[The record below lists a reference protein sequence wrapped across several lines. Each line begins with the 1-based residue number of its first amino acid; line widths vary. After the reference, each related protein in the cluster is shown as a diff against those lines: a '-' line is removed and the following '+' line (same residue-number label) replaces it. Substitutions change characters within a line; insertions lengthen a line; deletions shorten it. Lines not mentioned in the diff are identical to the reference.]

1 MSKLKRAP
9 VYFTVAQIQ
18 FNPIEEMGNYLN
30 IIQPAFRRLGFPD
43 FKPQAVQR
51 FVFPF
56 SAAEG
61 GNAVPPSIA
70 SQSRYSF
77 GNIDGTESFVLET
90 NSLAFQTT
98 SYDIFETFSEKFL
111 EGLKIIHSAIE
122 LSFVERIGIRYL
134 DAVQPNKKNETLAD
148 YLTSEVL
155 GISEKLSGLPA
166 QSESVTVMN
175 DDGGQLLSRVII
187 TSGKIGF
194 PMDIA
199 ATAPKINSRFTDGE
213 GRHAI
218 LDTDSSYA
226 QRFAFGME
234 EVTKRLEALKLK
246 ITQSFDATV
255 TAHAKKIWD
264 QE

>member
-1 MSKLKRAP
+1 MSKLKLAP
-9 VYFTVAQIQ
+9 VYYTVAQIQ

-30 IIQPAFRRLGFPD
+30 TIQPAFRRLGFPD
-43 FKPQAVQR
+43 FKPQAFQKVVLA
-51 FVFPF
+51 FNTV
-56 SAAEG
+56 EG

-98 SYDIFETFSEKFL
+98 NYDVFTSFSKKFL
-111 EGLKIIHSAIE
+111 EGLNIIHSAIE

-134 DAVQPNKKNETLAD
+134 DAIQPVQHETLAK
-148 YLTSEVL
+148 YLANEVL
-155 GISEKLSGLPA
+155 GLSRKLSGHPTH
-166 QSESVTVMN
+166 SESVTVMS
-175 DDGGQLLSRVII
+175 DEDGQVVSRIII

-199 ATAPKINSRFTDGE
+199 ATAPKINYRFTEAE

-218 LDTDSSYA
+218 LDTDSSFA
-226 QRFAFGME
+226 QRFVFSLN
-234 EVTKRLEALKLK
+234 EVTMRLNSLK
-246 ITQSFDATV
+246 IKISESFRATV
-255 TAHAKKIWD
+255 TDDALKIWD
-264 QE
+264 MK

>member
-1 MSKLKRAP
+1 MSKLKLAP

-30 IIQPAFRRLGFPD
+30 IIQPAFRHLGFPD
-43 FKPQAVQR
+43 FKPQAFQR
-51 FVFPF
+51 VVFPF
-56 SAAEG
+56 GTAEG

-77 GNIDGTESFVLET
+77 GNMEGTESFILET
-90 NSLAFQTT
+90 NSLGFQTT
-98 SYDIFETFSEKFL
+98 SYDVFATFSGQFL
-111 EGLKIIHSAIE
+111 EGLKILHSAVP
-122 LSFVERIGIRYL
+122 LNFVERLGIRYL
-134 DAVQPNKKNETLAD
+134 DAVQPTQNEALAE

-155 GISEKLSGLPA
+155 GLSGKLTGIPA
-166 QSESVTVMN
+166 HSESVTVMN
-175 DDGGQLLSRVII
+175 DEVGQLLSRVII

-199 ATAPKINSRFTDGE
+199 AIAPKINAQFTEAE

-218 LDTDSSYA
+218 LDTDSSYT
-226 QRFAFGME
+226 QRFAFSME
-234 EVTKRLEALKLK
+234 EVTRRLSALKFK

-255 TAHAKKIWD
+255 TPHAKKIWD

>member
-1 MSKLKRAP
+1 MS
-9 VYFTVAQIQ
+9 FCQSCQ
-18 FNPIEEMGNYLN
+18 
-30 IIQPAFRRLGFPD
+30 AF
-43 FKPQAVQR
+43 QR
-51 FVFPF
+51 VVFPF
-56 SAAEG
+56 NAAEG
-61 GNAVPPSIA
+61 SNSVPPSIA
-70 SQSRYSF
+70 SQLRYSF
-77 GNIDGTESFVLET
+77 GNIDGTESFTLET

-98 SYDIFETFSEKFL
+98 NYDVFGTFSGKFL
-111 EGLKIIHSAIE
+111 EGLKIIHSATE
-122 LSFVERIGIRYL
+122 QGFVFVERIGIRYL
-134 DAVQPNKKNETLAD
+134 DAVQPTKNETLAN

-155 GISEKLSGLPA
+155 GLSEKLSGLPVH
-166 QSESVTVMN
+166 SESVTVMN
-175 DDGGQLLSRVII
+175 DDAGQLLSRVII
-187 TSGKIGF
+187 ASGKIGF

-234 EVTKRLEALKLK
+234 EVTKRLKALKLK

>member
-30 IIQPAFRRLGFPD
+30 TIQPAFRRLGFTD
-43 FKPQAVQR
+43 FKPQAFQR
-51 FVFPF
+51 IVFPF
-56 SAAEG
+56 STAEG

-98 SYDIFETFSEKFL
+98 SYDVFETFSEKFL

-134 DAVQPNKKNETLAD
+134 DAVQPTKNETLAD

-155 GISEKLSGLPA
+155 GLSEKLSGLPA
-166 QSESVTVMN
+166 HSESVTVMN
-175 DDGGQLLSRVII
+175 DDVGQLLSRVII

-226 QRFAFGME
+226 QRFAFGIE
-234 EVTKRLEALKLK
+234 EVTKRLKALKLK

-255 TAHAKKIWD
+255 TAHAKKSWD
-264 QE
+264 QK

>member
-1 MSKLKRAP
+1 MSKLKLAP
-9 VYFTVAQIQ
+9 VYYTVAQIQ

-43 FKPQAVQR
+43 FKPQAFQR
-51 FVFPF
+51 VVLAFNT
-56 SAAEG
+56 AEG
-61 GNAVPPSIA
+61 GSAVPPSIA

-98 SYDIFETFSEKFL
+98 NYDVFTIFSEKFL
-111 EGLKIIHSAIE
+111 EGLKILHLAIE

-134 DAVQPNKKNETLAD
+134 DAVQPAQDETFAK
-148 YLTSEVL
+148 YLVNEVL
-155 GISEKLSGLPA
+155 GLSGKLSGHA
-166 QSESVTVMN
+166 THSESVTVMS
-175 DDGGQLLSRVII
+175 DEDEQVVSRIII

-199 ATAPKINSRFTDGE
+199 ATAPRINSRFTEAE

-218 LDTDSSYA
+218 LDTDSSFA
-226 QRFAFGME
+226 KRFAFSLN
-234 EVTKRLEALKLK
+234 EVTTRLNSLK
-246 ITQSFDATV
+246 IKISESFKATV
-255 TAHAKKIWD
+255 TDDALKIWD
-264 QE
+264 MK

>member
-1 MSKLKRAP
+1 MSKLKLAP

-30 IIQPAFRRLGFPD
+30 IIQPAFRHLGFPD
-43 FKPQAVQR
+43 FKPQAFQR
-51 FVFPF
+51 VVFPF
-56 SAAEG
+56 STAEG

-77 GNIDGTESFVLET
+77 GNMEGTESFILET

-98 SYDIFETFSEKFL
+98 NYDVFTTFSEKFL

-134 DAVQPNKKNETLAD
+134 DAVQPTQNETLSD
-148 YLTSEVL
+148 YLASEVL
-155 GISEKLSGLPA
+155 GLSGKLSGDPA
-166 QSESVTVMN
+166 HSESVTVMN
-175 DDGGQLLSRVII
+175 DDVGQLLSRVII
-187 TSGKIGF
+187 NSGKIGF

-199 ATAPKINSRFTDGE
+199 AMAPKINSRFTHTED
-213 GRHAI
+213 RHAI

-226 QRFAFGME
+226 QRFTFSIDD
-234 EVTKRLEALKLK
+234 VTKRLNALKMK

-255 TAHAKKIWD
+255 TDYAKKIWD
-264 QE
+264 SK

>member
-1 MSKLKRAP
+1 MSKLKLAP

-30 IIQPAFRRLGFPD
+30 TIQPAFRRLGFPD
-43 FKPQAVQR
+43 FKPQAFQR
-51 FVFPF
+51 VVLAFNT
-56 SAAEG
+56 AEG
-61 GNAVPPSIA
+61 GNAAPPSIA

-98 SYDIFETFSEKFL
+98 NYDVFTTFSKKFL
-111 EGLKIIHSAIE
+111 EGLNIIHSAIE

-134 DAVQPNKKNETLAD
+134 DAVQPAHNETLAE

-155 GISEKLSGLPA
+155 GLSGKLSGLPA
-166 QSESVTVMN
+166 HSESVTVMN
-175 DDGGQLLSRVII
+175 DEIGQLLSRVII

-194 PMDIA
+194 PMDVA
-199 ATAPKINSRFTDGE
+199 ATAPKINSRFTVAE
-213 GRHAI
+213 GQHAI
-218 LDTDSSYA
+218 LDTDSSYT
-226 QRFAFGME
+226 QRFPFSME
-234 EVTKRLEALKLK
+234 EVTNRLNALKMK
-246 ITQSFDATV
+246 ISQSFNATV

-264 QE
+264 SK

>member
-30 IIQPAFRRLGFPD
+30 TIQPAFRLLGFPD
-43 FKPQAVQR
+43 FRPQAVQR

-70 SQSRYSF
+70 SQSRYTF
-77 GNIDGTESFVLET
+77 GDIDGTESFILET

-98 SYDIFETFSEKFL
+98 SYDVFATFSGKFL
-111 EGLKIIHSAIE
+111 DGLKIINSAIE
-122 LSFVERIGIRYL
+122 LNFVERIGIRYL
-134 DAVQPNKKNETLAD
+134 DAVQPTQNETLGS
-148 YLTSEVL
+148 YLVREVL
-155 GISEKLSGLPA
+155 GLSGKLSGLPVH
-166 QSESVTVMN
+166 SESVTVMN
-175 DDGGQLLSRVII
+175 DDAGQLLSRVII
-187 TSGKIGF
+187 ASGKIGF

-199 ATAPKINSRFTDGE
+199 ATAPKISSRFTEAE
-213 GRHAI
+213 GLHAI

-226 QRFAFGME
+226 QRFVFGIE
-234 EVTKRLEALKLK
+234 EVAKRLNALKLK

-255 TAHAKKIWD
+255 TARAKEIWD